1 MTIMMEVAW
10 YLSLR
15 PAMGMDLK
23 LQRTVRSRS
32 RVYMYPRQ
40 RYERLCLPCPD
51 IPKYRVRRLVILRSS
66 KCIFGNLC
74 ASIVAETSDNRRSGS
89 GIKGVFVF
97 RTDRLQGVAA
107 RIISSATISRQ
118 IDSKCEGKR
127 PSRNRTTNA
136 GGLVPYYG
144 ACMGNRYGVHLM
156 TDHSINWRL
165 CRIKDVPKVNTKT
178 SKLHSDIHTCT
189 RLVPKCYLIPPSPSI
204 PRAIHSRKRSHR

>member
-1 MTIMMEVAW
+1 LPRYSEVSCVAW
-10 YLSLR
+10 
-15 PAMGMDLK
+15 
-23 LQRTVRSRS
+23 
-32 RVYMYPRQ
+32 
-40 RYERLCLPCPD
+40 
-51 IPKYRVRRLVILRSS
+51 SS
-66 KCIFGNLC
+66 SQDQARCIFGNLC
-74 ASIVAETSDNRRSGS
+74 ARHVAETSDNQRSGS

-97 RTDRLQGVAA
+97 RNGPTARSGRPHHLVSHDQPSDRFGMGGE
-107 RIISSATISRQ
+107 
-118 IDSKCEGKR
+118 KW

-136 GGLVPYYG
+136 GGLVPYYC
-144 ACMGNRYGVHLM
+144 ACMGNRYGVRLM